1 MKILESGKIDNF
13 SVESNFKIPTNFVR
27 TFKNLPQKNQRTSWR
42 FFFFFLYWSV
52 HFFIGL
58 NSEWIILKMKWG
70 RNTMLNAFY
79 SRTYIVLQLED
90 ANTFK
95 QTKMTEKTLW
105 GSFQKVDLLL
115 SYDNKLS
122 NENTKC
128 KIHWD
133 CNQSNTDYKER
144 KIEILPKHSRYL

>member
-1 MKILESGKIDNF
+1 
-13 SVESNFKIPTNFVR
+13 
-27 TFKNLPQKNQRTSWR
+27 
-42 FFFFFLYWSV
+42 
-52 HFFIGL
+52 
-58 NSEWIILKMKWG
+58 
-70 RNTMLNAFY
+70 MLNAFY

-95 QTKMTEKTLW
+95 QTKMTEKALW